1 MKIWHKLAVAAV
13 LAASALGALGASAKT
28 VLIDV
33 RTTEEFAA
41 GHLDGALNIDYQVI
55 AQRIGN
61 AGVAKDDEV
70 ILYCRSGHRAS
81 IALETLKGMGYQ
93 HVLNYGG
100 MEEARK
106 KLMPSK

>member
-1 MKIWHKLAVAAV
+1 MWHKLAVAAV
-13 LAASALGALGASAKT
+13 LAVSALGASAKT

-33 RTTEEFAA
+33 RTAEEFAA
-41 GHLDGALNIDYQVI
+41 GHLDGALNIDYQVV
-55 AQRIGN
+55 AQRIGG

-70 ILYCRSGHRAS
+70 ILYCRSGRRAS

-100 MEEARK
+100 MEEARQRIK
-106 KLMPSK
+106 QAK

>member
-1 MKIWHKLAVAAV
+1 MKMWHKLAVAAV
-13 LAASALGALGASAKT
+13 LAVSALGASAKT

-33 RTTEEFAA
+33 RTAEEFAA
-41 GHLDGALNIDYQVI
+41 GHLDGARNIDYQVI
-55 AQRIGN
+55 AQGIDG

-106 KLMPSK
+106 RLMPSK

>member
-1 MKIWHKLAVAAV
+1 MKIWHTLAFAAV
-13 LAASALGALGASAKT
+13 LALAALDASAKT

-33 RTTEEFAA
+33 RTAEEFAA
-41 GHLDGALNIDYQVI
+41 GHLEGALNIDYQVI
-55 AQRIGN
+55 AQRIGGS
-61 AGVAKDDEV
+61 GVAKDDEV

-100 MEEARK
+100 MEEARQK
-106 KLMPSK
+106 VKQMK